1 MKDETKKQKTK
12 SHENDRK
19 ERRTVDENQ
28 FAYTTRE
35 LATLL
40 GLNRNTVRTYI
51 ITGRIRSFK
60 IGRFHMVPREE
71 LDRIKKDYCFVP
83 EQKAEA

>member
-1 MKDETKKQKTK
+1 MTKETETTTRATTKGKK
-12 SHENDRK
+12 EPRK
-19 ERRTVDENQ
+19 VDQNQ

-51 ITGRIRSFK
+51 ITGKIRSFK

-71 LDRIKKDYCFVP
+71 LERITREYAFVP
-83 EQKAEA
+83 DGQAKD